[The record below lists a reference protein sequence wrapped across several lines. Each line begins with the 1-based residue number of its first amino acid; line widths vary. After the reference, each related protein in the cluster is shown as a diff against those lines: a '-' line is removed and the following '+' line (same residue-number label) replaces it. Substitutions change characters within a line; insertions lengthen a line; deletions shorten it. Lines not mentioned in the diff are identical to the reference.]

1 MPGLPA
7 RPRLKQLVAVVL
19 GIGVVAYPVAVYAGL
34 TRTGP
39 RTAALLLLLLFVP
52 AAGLRVARLKSEKLT
67 TLALLPL
74 VTVSLLFVSALLDR
88 GGYIL
93 AVPAVMNLL
102 LLVTFGSTL
111 RYGPP
116 MIERFARLKEPDLSD
131 EKVRWCRAWTL
142 VWCAFFVVNGSTAAL
157 LAGFAPLEVWTAYT
171 GLVAYALMGLLFAVE
186 WTLRRLRFGASVG
199 APR

>member
-7 RPRLKQLVAVVL
+7 RPRLKQLVGIVL
-19 GIGVVAYPVAVYAGL
+19 GVGVAAYPLAVYAGL
-34 TRTGP
+34 TQAGP
-39 RTAALLLLLLFVP
+39 RTAALLLILLFIP
-52 AAGLRVARLKSEKLT
+52 AAGLRIVRLKSEKLT

-93 AVPAVMNLL
+93 AVPAVINLL

-116 MIERFARLKEPDLSD
+116 MIERFARLQEPELSD
-131 EKVRWCRAWTL
+131 DKVRWCRSWTL
-142 VWCAFFVVNGSTAAL
+142 VWCAFFVANGSTAGL
-157 LAGFAPLEVWTAYT
+157 LAMYAPLEVWTAYT

-186 WTLRRLRFGASVG
+186 WTMRRIRFGASVG